1 MENTAT
7 FSKWKKFS
15 KTNGEIKENRE
26 MKKITKKMMSYVYG
40 LSTKYKLSN
49 FDIAEVTDLS
59 VESVSRIL
67 TVMELA
73 DKGDWDSLEMAFGG
87 NDNRRYLKNM
97 AKEIYGKKSDE
108 DETTKA
114 TPTPYPD
121 VTLSDISL
129 KLDEINRYLK
139 ALCDVWGAKF
149 RT

>member
-1 MENTAT
+1 
-7 FSKWKKFS
+7 
-15 KTNGEIKENRE
+15 
-26 MKKITKKMMSYVYG
+26 MMSYVYG
-40 LSTKYKLSN
+40 LSTKYKLSQ
-49 FDIAEVTDLS
+49 FDIVEITDLS

-73 DKGDWDSLEMAFGG
+73 DKGNWDGLEVAFGS
-87 NDNRRYLKNM
+87 NDKRRNLKDM

-108 DETTKA
+108 DETAKA

-129 KLDEINRYLK
+129 KLDAINRYLK

>member
-1 MENTAT
+1 MEEVFKNEQRD
-7 FSKWKKFS
+7 K
-15 KTNGEIKENRE
+15 GEWRNEKDY
-26 MKKITKKMMSYVYG
+26 KKMMSYVYG

-67 TVMELA
+67 TVMEFA
-73 DKGDWDSLEMAFGG
+73 DKGDWDGLEVAFGG
-87 NDNRRYLKNM
+87 NDKRRNLKDM
-97 AKEIYGKKSDE
+97 AKEIYGKKFDE
-108 DETTKA
+108 DETAKA

>member
-1 MENTAT
+1 
-7 FSKWKKFS
+7 
-15 KTNGEIKENRE
+15 
-26 MKKITKKMMSYVYG
+26 
-40 LSTKYKLSN
+40 
-49 FDIAEVTDLS
+49 
-59 VESVSRIL
+59 
-67 TVMELA
+67 MELA
-73 DKGDWDSLEMAFGG
+73 DKGDWDSLEMAFGA

-108 DETTKA
+108 DETAKA

>member
-1 MENTAT
+1 
-7 FSKWKKFS
+7 
-15 KTNGEIKENRE
+15 

-40 LSTKYKLSN
+40 LSTKYKLPKLN
-49 FDIAEVTDLS
+49 IAEITDLS

-67 TVMELA
+67 TVMEFA
-73 DKGDWDSLEMAFGG
+73 DKGDWDGLEVAFGS

-97 AKEIYGKKSDE
+97 AKEIYGKKSY
-108 DETTKA
+108 ETAKA

>member
-1 MENTAT
+1 
-7 FSKWKKFS
+7 
-15 KTNGEIKENRE
+15 
-26 MKKITKKMMSYVYG
+26 
-40 LSTKYKLSN
+40 
-49 FDIAEVTDLS
+49 
-59 VESVSRIL
+59 
-67 TVMELA
+67 MELA
-73 DKGDWDSLEMAFGG
+73 DKGNWDGLEVAFGS
-87 NDNRRYLKNM
+87 NDKRRNLKDM

-108 DETTKA
+108 DETAKA

>member
-1 MENTAT
+1 
-7 FSKWKKFS
+7 
-15 KTNGEIKENRE
+15 
-26 MKKITKKMMSYVYG
+26 MMSYVYG
-40 LSTKYKLSN
+40 LSTKYKLSQ
-49 FDIAEVTDLS
+49 FDIAEITDLS

-73 DKGDWDSLEMAFGG
+73 DKGNWDGLEVAFGS
-87 NDNRRYLKNM
+87 NDKRRNLKDM

-108 DETTKA
+108 DETAKA

>member
-1 MENTAT
+1 
-7 FSKWKKFS
+7 
-15 KTNGEIKENRE
+15 
-26 MKKITKKMMSYVYG
+26 MMSYVYG
-40 LSTKYKLSN
+40 LSTKYKLAK
-49 FDIAEVTDLS
+49 FDIAEITDLS
-59 VESVSRIL
+59 VKSVSRIL
-67 TVMELA
+67 TVMEFA
-73 DKGDWDSLEMAFGG
+73 DKGDWDGLEVAFGG
-87 NDNRRYLKNM
+87 DDKRSYLKDM

-108 DETTKA
+108 DETAKA

>member
-1 MENTAT
+1 
-7 FSKWKKFS
+7 
-15 KTNGEIKENRE
+15 

-40 LSTKYKLSN
+40 LSTKYKLPQ
-49 FDIAEVTDLS
+49 FDIAEITDLS

-73 DKGDWDSLEMAFGG
+73 DKGNWDGLEVAFGS
-87 NDNRRYLKNM
+87 DDKRRNLKDM

-108 DETTKA
+108 DETAKA
-114 TPTPYPD
+114 TPTPTPYPD

-139 ALCDVWGAKF
+139 APCDVWGAKF

>member
-1 MENTAT
+1 
-7 FSKWKKFS
+7 
-15 KTNGEIKENRE
+15 

-49 FDIAEVTDLS
+49 SDIAEVTDLS
-59 VESVSRIL
+59 VKSVSRIL

-73 DKGDWDSLEMAFGG
+73 DKGDWDDLELAFGG
-87 NDNRRYLKNM
+87 NDKRRNLKDI

-108 DETTKA
+108 DETAKA

-121 VTLSDISL
+121 ITLSDISL

>member
-1 MENTAT
+1 
-7 FSKWKKFS
+7 
-15 KTNGEIKENRE
+15 

-40 LSTKYKLSN
+40 LSTKYKFPKLN
-49 FDIAEVTDLS
+49 IAEITDLS

-67 TVMELA
+67 TVMEFA
-73 DKGDWDSLEMAFGG
+73 DKGDWDGLEAAFGS
-87 NDNRRYLKNM
+87 NDKRRYLKNM

-108 DETTKA
+108 DETAKA
-114 TPTPYPD
+114 TPTPTPTPYPD

>member
-1 MENTAT
+1 MLI
-7 FSKWKKFS
+7 KRDK
-15 KTNGEIKENRE
+15 GEWRNEKDY
-26 MKKITKKMMSYVYG
+26 KKMMSYVYG
-40 LSTKYKLSN
+40 LSTKYKLSQ
-49 FDIAEVTDLS
+49 FDIAEITDLS

-73 DKGDWDSLEMAFGG
+73 DKGNWDGLEVAFGS
-87 NDNRRYLKNM
+87 NDKRRYLKDM

-108 DETTKA
+108 DETAKA

-139 ALCDVWGAKF
+139 ALRDVWGAKF

>member
-15 KTNGEIKENRE
+15 KTNGEIKENGE

-40 LSTKYKLSN
+40 LSTKYKLPKLN
-49 FDIAEVTDLS
+49 IAEITDLS

-67 TVMELA
+67 TVMEFA
-73 DKGDWDSLEMAFGG
+73 DKGDWDSLEMAFGA

-97 AKEIYGKKSDE
+97 AKEIYGKKSY
-108 DETTKA
+108 ETAKA

>member
-1 MENTAT
+1 MDAADAARLTEA
-7 FSKWKKFS
+7 
-15 KTNGEIKENRE
+15 
-26 MKKITKKMMSYVYG
+26 
-40 LSTKYKLSN
+40 
-49 FDIAEVTDLS
+49 VTDAVADAVKRGENYSSLEDFLTDES
-59 VESVSRIL
+59 VERMTEAVIEEAAETL
-67 TVMELA
+67 GLA
-73 DKGDWDSLEMAFGG
+73 DADDSGSKKEKIRDSRVAA
-87 NDNRRYLKNM
+87 LKDM

-108 DETTKA
+108 DETAKA

>member
-1 MENTAT
+1 MLI
-7 FSKWKKFS
+7 KRDK
-15 KTNGEIKENRE
+15 GEWRNEKDY
-26 MKKITKKMMSYVYG
+26 KKMMSYVYG

-59 VESVSRIL
+59 IESVSRIL

-73 DKGDWDSLEMAFGG
+73 DKGDWDSLEMAFGA

-97 AKEIYGKKSDE
+97 AKEIYGKKFDE
-108 DETTKA
+108 DETAKA

-139 ALCDVWGAKF
+139 ALCDVRGAKF

>member
-1 MENTAT
+1 
-7 FSKWKKFS
+7 
-15 KTNGEIKENRE
+15 

-49 FDIAEVTDLS
+49 SDIAEVTDLS
-59 VESVSRIL
+59 VKSVSRIL

-73 DKGDWDSLEMAFGG
+73 DKGDWDSLEMAFGA

-97 AKEIYGKKSDE
+97 AKEIYGKESDE
-108 DETTKA
+108 DETAKA
-114 TPTPYPD
+114 TPTPYSD

>member
-15 KTNGEIKENRE
+15 KTNREIKENGE
-26 MKKITKKMMSYVYG
+26 MKNITKKMMSYVYG
-40 LSTKYKLSN
+40 LSTKYKLSKY
-49 FDIAEVTDLS
+49 DIAEVTDLS

-87 NDNRRYLKNM
+87 NDKRRYLKDM
-97 AKEIYGKKSDE
+97 AKEIYGKKP
-108 DETTKA
+108 DETAKA

-129 KLDEINRYLK
+129 KLDEINRYLR

>member
-1 MENTAT
+1 
-7 FSKWKKFS
+7 
-15 KTNGEIKENRE
+15 

-40 LSTKYKLSN
+40 LSTKYKSPKLN
-49 FDIAEVTDLS
+49 IAEITDLS

-67 TVMELA
+67 TVMEFA
-73 DKGDWDSLEMAFGG
+73 DKGDWDGLEAAFGS
-87 NDNRRYLKNM
+87 NDKRRYLKDM

-108 DETTKA
+108 DETAKA
-114 TPTPYPD
+114 TPTPTPYPD
-121 VTLSDISL
+121 VSLSDISL

>member
-1 MENTAT
+1 
-7 FSKWKKFS
+7 
-15 KTNGEIKENRE
+15 

-40 LSTKYKLSN
+40 LSTKYKLSQ
-49 FDIAEVTDLS
+49 FDIAEITDLS
-59 VESVSRIL
+59 VKSVSRIL
-67 TVMELA
+67 TVMGLA
-73 DKGDWDSLEMAFGG
+73 DKGDWDSLEMAFGA
-87 NDNRRYLKNM
+87 NDNRRYLKDM

-108 DETTKA
+108 DETAKA